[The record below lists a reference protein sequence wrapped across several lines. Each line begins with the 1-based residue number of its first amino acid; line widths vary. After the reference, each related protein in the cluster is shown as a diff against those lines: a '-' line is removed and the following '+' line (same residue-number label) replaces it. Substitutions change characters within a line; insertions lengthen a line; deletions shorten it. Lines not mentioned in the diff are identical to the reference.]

1 MTEEAMTV
9 KMEKETDMEQS
20 NLITIQ
26 DFQRLE
32 IKIAE
37 VKSAEPVPN
46 TSKLLKLTVDIGG
59 EERTLVAGIA
69 ETYSSQD
76 VIGRQIVVLTN
87 LQPATIRG
95 VPSQGMLLAAE
106 VDGKAILLTPD
117 KPVPVG
123 SKVR

>member
-1 MTEEAMTV
+1 
-9 KMEKETDMEQS
+9 
-20 NLITIQ
+20 
-26 DFQRLE
+26 
-32 IKIAE
+32 
-37 VKSAEPVPN
+37 
-46 TSKLLKLTVDIGG
+46 
-59 EERTLVAGIA
+59 
-69 ETYSSQD
+69 
-76 VIGRQIVVLTN
+76 LTN